1 MTSIKPPL
9 DSSWTRISKFNPKG
23 PSSILGEPHLNST
36 TKSRKTGSESRR
48 DPSDGMDHDANS
60 SQDEDRTDQE
70 DQEEDQNDDDD
81 QEDGEHG
88 EEESEWEC
96 FEEETLI
103 VTLDLGPDG
112 NNILSNSL
120 DYSIT
125 VSD

>member
-1 MTSIKPPL
+1 
-9 DSSWTRISKFNPKG
+9 
-23 PSSILGEPHLNST
+23 
-36 TKSRKTGSESRR
+36 
-48 DPSDGMDHDANS
+48 MDHDANS

-125 VSD
+125 VSDWFMSIYVKSQKMIVSSWREVARETEGSRASKRGNSRFSEHSSSRSIRSVS